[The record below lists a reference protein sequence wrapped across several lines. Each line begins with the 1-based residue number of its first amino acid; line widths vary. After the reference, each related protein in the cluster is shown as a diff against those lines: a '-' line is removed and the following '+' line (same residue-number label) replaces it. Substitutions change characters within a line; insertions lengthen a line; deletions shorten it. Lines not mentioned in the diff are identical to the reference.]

1 MENKDGGVG
10 GIPGGMNKSD
20 KVSAMRKTKTRE
32 AESSKYMTQ
41 KDRLDLSAST
51 ALRGHM
57 GIWTTRLNFELQNHT

>member
-32 AESSKYMTQ
+32 AESST
-41 KDRLDLSAST
+41 
-51 ALRGHM
+51 
-57 GIWTTRLNFELQNHT
+57 